1 MRAVFINTGYACSLN
16 CLTCPVNRGA
26 HREYAQP
33 ELQALLSHISECRN
47 DQIYL
52 AGGDPALREDLP
64 QIIEAASMNGNRV
77 SLYTSGVRLMDRQF
91 LLTLTGAGLKHIS
104 VPLFSHLPDVHDGI
118 TQTKTSFLRTSEGL
132 RNRLY
137 LRKGGC
143 EVDVEIS
150 ITITSLNYA
159 ALAQTVAHIAAEFM
173 PKKVII
179 VQPEVQGGTP
189 GRQGNLRVDIRS
201 NMQPLLQA
209 IELCE
214 HVGQDVSLAGIPL
227 CWMDRAHADV
237 LVQMLYNSSNV
248 TEVVRYGISSEKTVV
263 PTTLHSGPCSHCAMT
278 DCCSVSC
285 KAGSFREHEHLS
297 AIVSKG
303 TAK

>member
-1 MRAVFINTGYACSLN
+1 M
-16 CLTCPVNRGA
+16 
-26 HREYAQP
+26 
-33 ELQALLSHISECRN
+33 LLSHINECRN

-64 QIIEAASMNGNRV
+64 QIIEAASMNGNQV
-77 SLYTSGVRLMDRQF
+77 SLYTSGMRLMDRQF

-104 VPLFSHLPDVHDGI
+104 VPLFSHIPGVHDGI

-132 RNRLY
+132 RNILY

-159 ALAQTVAHIAAEFM
+159 ALPQTVAHIAAEFM

-179 VQPEVQGGTP
+179 VQPDVHGGTP
-189 GRQGNLRVDIRS
+189 GRQSNLRVDIRS
-201 NMQPLLQA
+201 NIQPLLQA

-227 CWMDRAHADV
+227 CWMNNAHADV

-248 TEVVRYGISSEKTVV
+248 TEVVRYGISSEKMVV
-263 PTTLHSGPCSHCAMT
+263 PTTLHSGPCSHCTMT

-303 TAK
+303 AAK